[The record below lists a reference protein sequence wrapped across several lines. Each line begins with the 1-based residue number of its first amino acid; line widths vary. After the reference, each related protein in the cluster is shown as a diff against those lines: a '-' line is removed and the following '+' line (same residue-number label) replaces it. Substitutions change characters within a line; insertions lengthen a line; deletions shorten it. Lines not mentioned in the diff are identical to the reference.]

1 MSLTIQKSIYLYP
14 CPLHENNYLLNSIR
28 QNISVHIY
36 THAVPSSQRPEHV
49 MNSLTLGKPQR
60 GKYQILFRARS
71 QRASLNC
78 VHYGSEYIIYG
89 LLKNTCLDSSDSN
102 MTDVERRTSTRA
114 TAIRPGAENKSVWM
128 LVWCFIITI
137 CRFQSLTHTHKET
150 KTSNLTCLFE
160 FVHL

>member
-1 MSLTIQKSIYLYP
+1 M
-14 CPLHENNYLLNSIR
+14 
-28 QNISVHIY
+28 HIY

-102 MTDVERRTSTRA
+102 MTDVERRTSARA
-114 TAIRPGAENKSVWM
+114 TAIRPGAENKERLNAGLMLYNYHLQVSV
-128 LVWCFIITI
+128 
-137 CRFQSLTHTHKET
+137 SHTHIK
-150 KTSNLTCLFE
+150 KQKQAI
-160 FVHL
+160 